1 MKIIAML
8 MLLCISGIG
17 LLEVLSRGAY
27 LRPLVTLACQ
37 VALVGMI
44 LLELLAL
51 IVLFIWRVWLRW
63 NVKLSPV
70 PVKAE
75 NFASVLNI
83 RLDPARGI
91 IMDVLRDDVVIPV
104 IVNPNYW
111 QFLPSPALSRVD
123 GNEAAILGNMM
134 NKVNPGSEPASLV
147 SISNGTDVVGMGSR
161 VNYNG
166 TTWLLTASHVWNG
179 ASPLL
184 YLAKGGLQTEVSA
197 EWPVGLSCT
206 HRTAD
211 FVLVKVPDR
220 VWSRLGVKSA
230 PLSAMAK
237 TSIVTIFS
245 DSNGTM
251 LSSAGRAVHGEY
263 SHDIQHTC
271 STTNGW
277 SGSPLYYK
285 GAVVGIHCGLKDFGV
300 SNRGVNV
307 GVLLTA
313 SAGLET
319 VYSEISNTLI
329 SPEEADERD
338 YEFIDLDIVG
348 GTRLGMGKGEYFR
361 RSLAD
366 WESNRKFISEV
377 KAAGRKTWAEMTEE
391 EHAGSLETTTSHLN
405 FERAEIVKPSPP
417 SFLLQTIN
425 GTEVINSAVECPS
438 ITLENRVCNL
448 EKLVEK
454 LLQRESSKLLKSSP
468 SLQSSVGQKGDQ
480 RLSGGHSSSKPVSLK
495 PRESH
500 RALPKPVG
508 ASGVNIPVQNQQ
520 PASEG
525 SNGTTKASR
534 RRLRRRAKAT
544 ST

>member
-1 MKIIAML
+1 MRITTML
-8 MLLCISGIG
+8 MLLSISGIG

-27 LRPLVTLACQ
+27 LGPLVTLVCQ
-37 VALVGMI
+37 AALVGLI
-44 LLELLAL
+44 LLELLVL
-51 IVLFIWRVWLRW
+51 IVLSIWRVWLRW
-63 NVKLSPV
+63 SVKLSPV
-70 PVKAE
+70 PVKPE
-75 NFASVLNI
+75 NFASVLNV
-83 RLDPARGI
+83 RLDPTRGI

-111 QFLPSPALSRVD
+111 QFLPSPAISRVD
-123 GNEAAILGNMM
+123 GNEASILGNMM

-147 SISNGTDVVGMGSR
+147 SISNGTDVVGMGAR

-179 ASPLL
+179 TSPVL
-184 YLAKGGLQTEVSA
+184 YLAKGGLQTEVST
-197 EWPVGLSCT
+197 EWPIGLSCT

-211 FVLVKVPDR
+211 FVMVKVPDR

-251 LSSAGRAVHGEY
+251 LSSSGRAVKGEY

-361 RSLAD
+361 QSLAS
-366 WESNRKFISEV
+366 WESNKKFIAEV
-377 KAAGRKTWAEMTEE
+377 KASGRKTWAELTED
-391 EHAGSLETTTSHLN
+391 EHAGSLETTASHLN
-405 FERAEIVKPSPP
+405 FKWAETVKPSPP
-417 SFLLQTIN
+417 SFLLQTTS
-425 GTEVINSAVECPS
+425 GTEVINSAEECPS

-454 LLQRESSKLLKSSP
+454 LFQQESSKLLKSSP
-468 SLQSSVGQKGDQ
+468 SSQISVGQNEGRK
-480 RLSGGHSSSKPVSLK
+480 LSEDHSSSKLGNLK
-495 PRESH
+495 PRKNRQAS
-500 RALPKPVG
+500 PKPADACG
-508 ASGVNIPVQNQQ
+508 INTRVQNQL
-520 PASEG
+520 PVCEG